1 MGLLTGK
8 TDPTTNIPKYNSK
21 SEDWIQWHKD
31 LRQNFGKKIANSLWI
46 KAWRIRGNSSANTS
60 DLRKYLKGEGIKID
74 EGAWDT
80 VVDFGVGVSDAF
92 GTVFQVTKFVGIGLA
107 VIIVGGVGMIV
118 YNLAKDPAKAIG
130 VGARAFVTKGK

>member
-1 MGLLTGK
+1 MGLLSGT
-8 TDPTTNIPKYNSK
+8 TDPTTNIPKYNSN

-60 DLRKYLKGEGIKID
+60 DLRKYLDKQGIKIS
-74 EGAWDT
+74 ESAWDS

-92 GTVFQVTKFVGIGLA
+92 GTAFQVTQYAGIGLA
-107 VIIVGGVGMIV
+107 VIIVGGLGMVV
-118 YNLAKDPAKAIG
+118 YNLAKDPAKSIG
-130 VGARAFVTKGK
+130 VGARAFLTKGK

>member
-31 LRQNFGKKIANSLWI
+31 LRQNFGKKVANSLWI

-60 DLRKYLKGEGIKID
+60 DLRKYLDGQGIKIS
-74 EGAWDT
+74 ESAWDSI
-80 VVDFGVGVSDAF
+80 VDLGVGVSDAF
-92 GTVFQVTKFVGIGLA
+92 GTVFQVTKYVGIGLA